1 MALRDGVGFYRAVK
15 SVVMTKLG
23 PRYGVVRSASELG
36 RLARTHRQERS
47 LNLERVSA
55 IGGFSMR
62 FLSEFERGK
71 ETAELGKALAALAAL
86 GLEVVVKPRA
96 LGVQPSVTEGGSPTE
111 APANDASGGA

>member
-1 MALRDGVGFYRAVK
+1 MAK
-15 SVVMTKLG
+15 SR

-36 RLARTHRQERS
+36 RLARAHRQDRS

-86 GLEVVVKPRA
+86 GLEVIVKPRA
-96 LGVQPSVTEGGSPTE
+96 VVMPPRDYAGASPSEGG
-111 APANDASGGA
+111 PADDRREPPGGA

>member
-1 MALRDGVGFYRAVK
+1 
-15 SVVMTKLG
+15 MTKPR

-36 RLARTHRQERS
+36 RLARAHRQDRA

-86 GLEVVVKPRA
+86 GLEVVVRPRELMA
-96 LGVQPSVTEGGSPTE
+96 PPSDAEGGSSNEGGPVND
-111 APANDASGGA
+111 APAPLGAA